1 MATLEN
7 LSFEVILRS
16 EKFEQDLKRI
26 QNLANTFNT
35 SMSNAFVISGI
46 SNLVPEINTLKAA
59 LREAT
64 EAQKALNEQVKKM
77 PGKKIVVDQTK
88 EISALNGKL
97 QNTATMLRTLSVLTG
112 GAFSVY
118 GIRRFLTTLVKVTGE
133 FEVQKM
139 ALRTMLKD
147 IDAADKIFQDLYR
160 FSSDS
165 TYRFSELAKHA
176 KQLAAF
182 NIGKSDLLETT
193 KMLGDVASGV
203 GVSMDRII
211 LAYGHVKSSGFLRG
225 IQLRSFS
232 QNGVPVLDELA
243 KMFSEL
249 ENRVV
254 SLGEVFDKM
263 TKREIPFEMVEE
275 AFRRMTSEGGKFYK
289 MQEVLSKTLAG
300 QINILKGRWENL
312 MYAIGQSQ
320 DSLLKG
326 AVGKVSEL
334 IANYDKFG
342 EAIKQVVAALGAYKL
357 TMLSV
362 ELATNTFSLA
372 NHRLLKALARISTW
386 AISNPFALIAG
397 SIAAISVVMLR
408 VKDDISDTKKI
419 TNALE
424 NATIRYNESLST
436 ELGELDAL
444 YGRLKSAREGTE
456 EYNSAK
462 LAMESRFAPYIAEL
476 RDEGVAVADLAI
488 LYQNLADKIKN
499 ATKQRFLEESQ
510 QDIIKAYKSAADNS
524 EARLKAVLSQIKS
537 TSGRGLT
544 ADEEGAIRHYVNTGE
559 KNALF
564 KSIEGSLNNRMMVAT
579 AGQHGV
585 EYKRVGKTFR
595 DELTE
600 IKNDIDLASI
610 TYADAMSDASKRFDA
625 VNSDIVKKGDENV
638 YKLSSIVEGI
648 KKLDSEIA
656 KIRSKAQR
664 GSITESEKTEL
675 EELVKDREEQAR
687 LYKSI
692 MGVDYDKSI
701 NAQEKAI
708 DKAIDEKISRL
719 SKEASVV
726 KKYKEVYD
734 SLRPYLGDEN
744 MASAM
749 ESLFGFGFDNLDF
762 DNQLDR
768 IIVSLSELGE
778 KGQEA
783 AESLRASL
791 GKSTAQELKKALE
804 AQDKAA
810 EMLSTYLEKEFGIEG
825 EGVAAKISKVL
836 VDLTNKNLKADKDL
850 EKFVEE
856 LDKTEIAKK
865 LEILS
870 KNSPEFTALRGVL
883 GEKETEKIVDAYW
896 IRWRKQQID
905 AWKERMKLEKEAN
918 KKLSNEKIVEYA
930 DDYFKF
936 FTGGLDLTNFND
948 KTIAQLQTIRSE
960 LLKMT
965 IPTSIV
971 DLLDDDTLERFSAVL
986 GKMQEDALDKIDLVL
1001 SEKKVGT
1008 VKRIATEIGNLGS
1021 SIVEIGDAMNNQI
1034 LSGVGKTLLL
1044 AQEIGSVIIENTALM
1059 AQLFDKTGKLVTNM
1073 DELTKSTDWI
1083 TMVAKLALIFIKNVI
1098 SAAAEAE
1105 ARMKALQDAALEA
1118 RSVMYENELAS
1129 SESIFGT
1136 NFIQQIATAKSQ
1148 IDALNKSMAR
1158 TIATYQ
1164 MPGSG
1169 NMGNLFTSAVEGIT
1183 QGNSKLDSVANT
1195 KLTAKTGWFGKYS
1208 FTLSQMA
1215 SSLGYELFDSFGN
1228 VNLKLIEAIEN
1239 TFKLTDVSK
1248 QWLDELKQD
1257 TEDYAKAVETVQSAM
1272 NSIFGNIASAAAD
1285 TIVAQWIEAGSAA
1298 LDYADILDDVAKSY
1312 AKMLIQSTIL
1322 GNIFSEDEI
1331 NRLASLFMNNE
1342 YQAAMKAVEDDM
1354 SKITELEP
1362 VFKAIMEAFEPYFNR
1377 SDSSDNTLANGI
1389 KGITEDTA
1397 NLLASYINAIRA
1409 DVSVMRL
1416 LAERGWSHVENIA
1429 NAIAYFPTLADH
1441 VAQMAANSANIDTA
1455 TQQILQELRGVI
1467 INEGAGRG
1475 FRAYVS

>member
-182 NIGKSDLLETT
+182 NIRKSDLLETT

-225 IQLRSFS
+225 IQLRSFA

-243 KMFSEL
+243 EMFTKL
-249 ENRVV
+249 EGRTV

-263 TKREIPFEMVEE
+263 TKREISFEMVEQ

-300 QINILKGRWENL
+300 QLNILKGRWENL

-372 NHRLLKALARISTW
+372 NHRLLKALASISTW
-386 AISNPFALIAG
+386 AMSNPFALIAG

-462 LAMESRFAPYIAEL
+462 LAMESRFAPYIKEL

-675 EELVKDREEQAR
+675 EELVKDREVQAR

-708 DKAIDEKISRL
+708 NKAIDEKISRL

-762 DNQLDR
+762 DDQLDR

-850 EKFVEE
+850 EKFIEE
-856 LDKTEIAKK
+856 LDKAEIAKK

-870 KNSPEFTALRGVL
+870 KHSPEFSALRGVL
-883 GEKETEKIVDAYW
+883 GEKETEKIVDSYW

-905 AWKERMKLEKEAN
+905 AWKERMKLEKKAN
-918 KKLSNEKIVEYA
+918 QKLSNEKIVGYA
-930 DDYFKF
+930 DDLFKSM
-936 FTGGLDLTNFND
+936 TGGLDLTNWND
-948 KTIAQLQTIRSE
+948 KTLNQLRDIRSILSSLKVPDE
-960 LLKMT
+960 ILALMDEETQKRFIAAFNLLRNNEISK
-965 IPTSIV
+965 
-971 DLLDDDTLERFSAVL
+971 
-986 GKMQEDALDKIDLVL
+986 GDKVT
-1001 SEKKVGT
+1001 SEKSISS
-1008 VKRIATEIGNLGS
+1008 VKRLLNVFSGIGSEIANMGEQL
-1021 SIVEIGDAMNNQI
+1021 NNDVLAGVGHI
-1034 LSGVGKTLLL
+1034 LSIAEEVT
-1044 AQEIGSVIIENTALM
+1044 SVITDNESLMRSLVESSDSTASK
-1059 AQLFDKTGKLVTNM
+1059 AVD
-1073 DELTKSTDWI
+1073 DISKSADWI
-1083 TMVAKLALIFIKNVI
+1083 TMIIKLALIFIKQFVGYF
-1098 SAAAEAE
+1098 AQA
-1105 ARMKALQDAALEA
+1105 
-1118 RSVMYENELAS
+1118 ENEVRAVNEALKESREIMFQQNLSSNVDTIFGKNFLQQLRNVRKELKQLNLDMGGTAGEFAGEWQTFTRKTGLFNMGREQMTLLDAS
-1129 SESIFGT
+1129 SQLGLPVFDE
-1136 NFIQQIATAKSQ
+1136 
-1148 IDALNKSMAR
+1148 R
-1158 TIATYQ
+1158 
-1164 MPGSG
+1164 
-1169 NMGNLFTSAVEGIT
+1169 GNLNA
-1183 QGNSKLDSVANT
+1183 
-1195 KLTAKTGWFGKYS
+1195 
-1208 FTLSQMA
+1208 
-1215 SSLGYELFDSFGN
+1215 EL
-1228 VNLKLIEAIEN
+1228 LKLIQETYTLDEYSENTIQRLIEN
-1239 TFKLTDVSK
+1239 S
-1248 QWLDELKQD
+1248 EH
-1257 TEDYAKAVETVQSAM
+1257 YAEVMKTVDDM
-1272 NSIFGNIASAAAD
+1272 MESIFGNIASSAAD
-1285 TIVAQWIEAGSAA
+1285 NIVDSWINAGNAA

-1312 AKMLIQSTIL
+1312 AKMLLQSAIL
-1322 GNIFSEDEI
+1322 DNVFDKDHIKDVTDKFISGDYSSAMDMIANDMQRIADMQPLYEEI
-1331 NRLASLFMNNE
+1331 L
-1342 YQAAMKAVEDDM
+1342 K
-1354 SKITELEP
+1354 
-1362 VFKAIMEAFEPYFNR
+1362 VFDPYFKKEG
-1377 SDSSDNTLANGI
+1377 SDGTLANGI

-1409 DVSVMRL
+1409 DVSMMRL